1 MNTDVKTEA
10 KYTLIYYRP
19 NGERYEGCGDYT
31 RFDSEMECF
40 AGVTREEMLK
50 EIVAKTRHASSCCGS
65 CPQSETECE
74 FAILKDGVPLIAK
87 GSNLGSTFYQEGVDE
102 TDDYYAVNNIF
113 DEAAEIIEQEHKAKA
128 EAEQKA
134 KEEAAAKKAIA
145 DAEAARA
152 RQKAAE
158 EAERKQYEM
167 LKAKFEPKPEPIPE
181 PLVKAVEKAKAELV
195 PA

>member
-1 MNTDVKTEA
+1 MNTDVKKTEA

-40 AGVTREEMLK
+40 ADVTREELLSA
-50 EIVAKTRHASSCCGS
+50 IVEKTRHASSCCGS

-87 GSNLGSTFYQEGVDE
+87 GNNLGSSFYKEGVDE
-102 TDDYYAVNNIF
+102 TDDYFAVNMIF
-113 DEAAEIIEQEHKAKA
+113 DEAAEVIEKEHEAKA
-128 EAEQKA
+128 AAEKKA

-158 EAERKQYEM
+158 EAERKQFEA
-167 LKAKFEPKPEPIPE
+167 LKAKYEP
-181 PLVKAVEKAKAELV
+181 VTVVVEKAKEQAAKLVAEAV
-195 PA
+195 S